1 MLFRSNA
8 DAQKPIFIANAPHFD
23 IIHLAMHGF
32 SDDKQS
38 LNSGLVFSKN
48 AADTAANAEILR
60 GYDILNLPLQARLAV
75 LSACNTGDGEIRR
88 GEGVMSLARAF
99 SMAGCTS
106 EIMSLWSIPDKT
118 TSEIMTDFYANWR
131 NGIPKD
137 VALQRAKRA
146 YLQRTTPQFTLPN
159 YWAATVV
166 IGDLSAIETPPMG
179 SLLWDKWLAAA
190 AIVLFTVLIFL
201 KKKSPRKS

>member
-1 MLFRSNA
+1 
-8 DAQKPIFIANAPHFD
+8 
-23 IIHLAMHGF
+23 
-32 SDDKQS
+32 
-38 LNSGLVFSKN
+38 
-48 AADTAANAEILR
+48 
-60 GYDILNLPLQARLAV
+60 
-75 LSACNTGDGEIRR
+75 
-88 GEGVMSLARAF
+88 
-99 SMAGCTS
+99 
-106 EIMSLWSIPDKT
+106 MSLWSIPDKT